1 MSMHGQ
7 TPAKWKA
14 RSMIGAV
21 LLLLMALSV
30 GCAILPG
37 HWRPGWNEDWQ
48 GRGAPPDTA
57 ASWRLSEQVT
67 RDGRFVGLALSGGGS
82 RSANFSAAVMIE
94 LQRLGILD
102 QVDVISAVSGG
113 ALTAAYY
120 GLGPSNAGPFTEQAL
135 RDALGYNF
143 QGEWLW
149 RWFLPHNIFRFWLS
163 DFTRS
168 DIMVQVFNDHLFRHK
183 TFENLRPHPKILI
196 NATLRNDHNR
206 FTFTDDRFR
215 DLHSNL
221 ALYQIAN
228 AVNASSAF
236 PGIMDDVTL
245 QHYTDPP
252 RYLHLYDGGPKD
264 NLGVQSLL
272 EFLLRAVA
280 GTNLDTL
287 FPKGCVIFVV
297 DASPASGNERLA
309 DRESD
314 RTVLDYFINT
324 NAIDATDVML
334 GDLRERL
341 LKEMGIKSV
350 DREISGTVQLPDPH
364 SCRCE
369 VRHVALRHLLYR
381 DDLPD
386 EDDAFVAR
394 VTRIKTKFWV
404 ARDEQD
410 DLFRA
415 AKLLLTEL
423 TDKKLLP
430 DDSTKTNCQTKPPL
444 KAP

>member
-1 MSMHGQ
+1 MHGQ
-7 TPAKWKA
+7 TPVQWKA

-21 LLLLMALSV
+21 LLLLLALPV

-37 HWRPGWNEDWQ
+37 HWRPGWNEDWR
-48 GRGAPPDTA
+48 GRGTPPDTG
-57 ASWRLSEQVT
+57 ASWKLSAHET
-67 RDGRFVGLALSGGGS
+67 KDGRFIGLALSGGGS
-82 RSANFSAAVMIE
+82 RSANFSAAVMLE
-94 LQRLGILD
+94 LERHQLD
-102 QVDVISAVSGG
+102 GQSLLDKADVISAVSGG

-143 QGEWLW
+143 QGTWLW

-168 DIMVQVFNDHLFRHK
+168 DIMVQVFNDRLFHHK
-183 TFENLRPHPKILI
+183 TFADLRPHPKILI
-196 NATLRNDHNR
+196 NSTLRNDHTR
-206 FTFTDDRFR
+206 FTFTDDRFQA
-215 DLHSNL
+215 LYSNL
-221 ALYQIAN
+221 ARHQIAN

-236 PGIMDDVTL
+236 PAIFDDVTL
-245 QHYTDPP
+245 EQYTDPP
-252 RYLHLYDGGPKD
+252 KYFHLYDGGPKD
-264 NLGVQSLL
+264 NLGVQALL

-287 FPKGCVIFVV
+287 FPKGCVIFIV

-314 RTVLDYFINT
+314 RTVLDYFVNT

-341 LKEMGIKSV
+341 LKEMGIISV
-350 DREISGTVQLPDPH
+350 DREIGGTVQLPDPH

-386 EDDAFVAR
+386 EELAAR
-394 VTRIKTKFWV
+394 VTRIKTKLWV
-404 ARDEQD
+404 SQQEQD
-410 DLFRA
+410 DLFTA
-415 AKLLLTEL
+415 AKLLVAEL
-423 TDKKLLP
+423 GEKKLLP
-430 DDSTKTNCQTKPPL
+430 DDSMKTSCQPKPPL
-444 KAP
+444 K

>member
-1 MSMHGQ
+1 
-7 TPAKWKA
+7 
-14 RSMIGAV
+14 MIGAV
-21 LLLLMALSV
+21 LFLMMVQPL

-37 HWRPGWNEDWQ
+37 HWRPGWNEDW
-48 GRGAPPDTA
+48 RDKVVPPDTA
-57 ASWRLSEQVT
+57 ASWRTTERETQ
-67 RDGRFVGLALSGGGS
+67 DGRFVGLALSGGGS
-82 RSANFSAAVMIE
+82 RSANFSAAVMLE
-94 LQRLGILD
+94 LQRLGLLD
-102 QVDVISAVSGG
+102 QVDVIAAVSGG

-120 GLGPSNAGPFTEQAL
+120 GLGPEHVGPFTEQTL
-135 RDALGYNF
+135 RDALRYDF
-143 QGEWLW
+143 QSEWLW
-149 RWFLPHNIFRFWLS
+149 RWLLPHNIVRFWLS

-168 DIMVQVFNDHLFRHK
+168 DIMVQVFNDHLYHHK
-183 TFENLRPHPKILI
+183 TFADFRPHPKILI

-264 NLGVQSLL
+264 NLGVQTLM
-272 EFLLRAVA
+272 EFLIRAVA
-280 GTNLDTL
+280 GANLDTL

-297 DASPASGNERLA
+297 DASPVSDNERLSG
-309 DRESD
+309 RESD
-314 RTVLDYFINT
+314 RTVPDYFINT

-334 GDLRERL
+334 GDLRARL
-341 LKEMGIKSV
+341 LHEAGIKSV

-364 SCRCE
+364 YCRCE
-369 VRHVALRHLLYR
+369 VRHVALQHLLYR

-386 EDDAFVAR
+386 EDDEFVAR

-404 ARDEQD
+404 SQEEQD

-415 AKLLLTEL
+415 ADLLVAEL
-423 TDKKLLP
+423 VETKLLP
-430 DDSTKTNCQTKPPL
+430 DDSARTRCGAPPGQFTR
-444 KAP
+444 

>member
-1 MSMHGQ
+1 MRNMTGLKR
-7 TPAKWKA
+7 TARKA
-14 RSMIGAV
+14 WAAFLGVFM
-21 LLLLMALSV
+21 LLAL
-30 GCAILPG
+30 GCTVLPG
-37 HWRPGWNEDWQ
+37 HWRPGWNEDWR
-48 GRGAPPDTA
+48 GNGAPATTA
-57 ASWRLSEQVT
+57 ASWTLGEPETQ
-67 RDGRFVGLALSGGGS
+67 DGRFIGLALSGGGS
-82 RSANFSAAVMIE
+82 RSANFSAAVMLE
-94 LQRLGILD
+94 LQRLGLLD

-120 GLGPSNAGPFTEQAL
+120 GLGPENAGPFTDQAL

-143 QGEWLW
+143 QQTWLW
-149 RWFLPHNIFRFWLS
+149 RWLLPHNIFRFWLS

-168 DIMVQVFNDHLFRHK
+168 DIMVQVFNDHLFNHK
-183 TFENLRPHPKILI
+183 TFADFRPHPKILI
-196 NATLRNDHNR
+196 NATLRNDHAR
-206 FTFTDDRFR
+206 FTFTDDAFNALR
-215 DLHSNL
+215 SNL
-221 ALYQIAN
+221 ARYQIAN

-236 PGIMDDVTL
+236 PGALDDVTL

-264 NLGVQSLL
+264 NLGVQALL

-287 FPKGCVIFVV
+287 FPKGCLIVVV
-297 DASPASGNERLA
+297 DASPVSDNQRLG

-341 LKEMGIKSV
+341 LRETGIASV
-350 DREISGTVQLPDPH
+350 DREISGAVQLPDRH
-364 SCRCE
+364 ACRCE

-381 DDLPD
+381 DDLSDADD
-386 EDDAFVAR
+386 ELAAR
-394 VTRIKTKFWV
+394 VTRIQTKFWV
-404 ARDEQD
+404 SREEQD

-415 AKLLLTEL
+415 AKLLVAEL
-423 TDKKLLP
+423 AESKLLP
-430 DDSTKTNCQTKPPL
+430 DDSMKTRCGPKQGQPL
-444 KAP
+444 K

>member
-1 MSMHGQ
+1 
-7 TPAKWKA
+7 
-14 RSMIGAV
+14 V
-21 LLLLMALSV
+21 
-30 GCAILPG
+30 
-37 HWRPGWNEDWQ
+37 
-48 GRGAPPDTA
+48 PPDTA
-57 ASWRLSEQVT
+57 ASWRLSEQET
-67 RDGRFVGLALSGGGS
+67 QDGRFVGLALSGGGS
-82 RSANFSAAVMIE
+82 RSANFSAAVMLE

-120 GLGPSNAGPFTEQAL
+120 GLGPANAGPFTEQAL
-135 RDALGYNF
+135 RDALVYDF
-143 QGEWLW
+143 QGTWLW
-149 RWFLPHNIFRFWLS
+149 RWFLPQNIFRFWLS

-183 TFENLRPHPKILI
+183 TFADLRSHPKILI
-196 NATLRNDHNR
+196 NATLRNDHTR

-215 DLHSNL
+215 TLHSNL
-221 ALYQIAN
+221 GRYQVAD

-245 QHYTDPP
+245 QHYTDLPQ
-252 RYLHLYDGGPKD
+252 YLHLYDGGPKD
-264 NLGVQSLL
+264 NLGVQALM
-272 EFLLRAVA
+272 EFLIRTVA

-287 FPKGCVIFVV
+287 FPKGCVIIIV
-297 DASPASGNERLA
+297 DASPVSHNDRLA
-309 DRESD
+309 DRDSD

-341 LKEMGIKSV
+341 LKETGIKSV
-350 DREISGTVQLPDPH
+350 DREVSGEVQLPDPH
-364 SCRCE
+364 ACRCE

-404 ARDEQD
+404 SPYEQD

-415 AKLLLTEL
+415 AKLLVAEL
-423 TDKKLLP
+423 AESKLL
-430 DDSTKTNCQTKPPL
+430 SGNATKTKCGP
-444 KAP
+444 